1 MSKLA
6 PRVAAV
12 SALVLS
18 VVTSA
23 PGAMID
29 FQPALIPVR
38 LPPRPVPL
46 AIAPATP
53 TAVDNVSFTAPLD
66 GEVYS
71 NSCYAARA
79 LRGSPVLDIDEANHV
94 ISIRFDGVFS
104 DICPEIYEP
113 VIGVYGKFGTLAP
126 GDWTFHNTHGDS
138 SLAFT
143 VVPATVP
150 EPATGMLLCACAA
163 GVLTRRRR
171 CRT

>member
-6 PRVAAV
+6 PRVVAV

-29 FQPALIPVR
+29 FQPALIPIG

-53 TAVDNVSFTAPLD
+53 TAADNVSFTAPLD

-79 LRGSPVLDIDEANHV
+79 LRGSPVLEIDEANHV
-94 ISIRFDGVFS
+94 INIHFDGVFS
-104 DICPEIYEP
+104 DICPENYDP
-113 VIGVYGKFGTLAP
+113 VIGAYGELGSLAA
-126 GDWTFHNTHGDS
+126 GDWTFHNSHGG

-143 VVPATVP
+143 VVP
-150 EPATGMLLCACAA
+150 EPVSGMVLGACAA
-163 GVLTRRRR
+163 GLLTHRRRR
-171 CRT
+171 RM